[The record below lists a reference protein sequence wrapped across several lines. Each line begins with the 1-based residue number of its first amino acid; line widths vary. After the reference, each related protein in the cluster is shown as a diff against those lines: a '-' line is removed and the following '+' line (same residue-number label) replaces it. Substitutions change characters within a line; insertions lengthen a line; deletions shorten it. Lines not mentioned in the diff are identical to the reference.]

1 MAVFRRRSKGTRRTN
16 GTRGTSIVETLAGLF
31 VLIPVVL
38 FLVDVAA
45 LVLAQTANDHFAKS
59 AARAAAETATAAQAT
74 LAVQQVQA
82 NFPSSSICSNPTID
96 NLMYDTPPGR
106 VTVITRIRCNLPVVV
121 PGVNPF
127 QDFVSDATEPVVGR
141 LN

>member
-1 MAVFRRRSKGTRRTN
+1 MNRERLVHMAVFGRRSK
-16 GTRGTSIVETLAGLF
+16 GTSIVETLAGLF

-59 AARAAAETATAAQAT
+59 AARAAAETANVAAAT

-96 NLMYDTPPGR
+96 NLNYSNTQ
-106 VTVITRIRCNLPVVV
+106 VTVVTRIRCNLPVVV